1 MLDDSIEDNN
11 STAIARNARGH
22 EFGRDPIY
30 LLVSICIWLF
40 IAIQILGIAWHWF
53 LPEALNHFG
62 EPPFLKFSNTVAVP
76 DQSWIQRVLNAV
88 IGYLVAGILIWALL
102 LLRKVS
108 RNLANRDFFS
118 KDTETLI
125 RRAGLLMMVYVPA
138 TTLRGAAISVISSWE
153 KPEGERLL
161 NLTVTNWDLISII
174 TGLILLLFA
183 RAISH
188 ARGQN
193 EELSQIV

>member
-1 MLDDSIEDNN
+1 MLDDFTEDN
-11 STAIARNARGH
+11 SPASSARITSGR
-22 EFGRDPIY
+22 EFVRDPVY
-30 LLVSICIWLF
+30 LVVSACIWLF
-40 IAIQILGIAWHWF
+40 IAGQVFGIAWYWF

-62 EPPFLKFSNTVAVP
+62 APPGFKFTNSVAVV
-76 DQSWIQRVLNAV
+76 DQSWIQRLLNASV
-88 IGYLVAGILIWALL
+88 GYLVAGILIWALL
-102 LLRKVS
+102 SLRKVS

-118 KDTETLI
+118 RNTETLI
-125 RRAGLLMMVYVPA
+125 RRAGFLMIIYVPA
-138 TTLRGAAISVISSWE
+138 STLRGAAISVISSWG

-161 NLTVTNWDLISII
+161 NLTATNWDLISII